1 MRKIVKFAVAGLF
14 GLAFASS
21 AQAALIGVTDIKVD
35 MQDKIFEVTN
45 AVVGAGIELD
55 STVLAP
61 TGSNSHFTG
70 ALSVDISD
78 VAPLIDI
85 FVTETFS
92 SGVADFYSVLIEFSN
107 VLPMGFTDVQV
118 VSDDL
123 LSLDGPFIRNV
134 TFDDF
139 GITVS
144 YLPTGAGLIYIQEGG
159 RLQLSYELPD
169 NHDGAVPEPATL
181 AVLGAGLIGLGLMRR
196 RRV

>member
-1 MRKIVKFAVAGLF
+1 MRKVVKFAVASLF

-21 AQAALIGVTDIKVD
+21 AQAALIGVTDINVNL
-35 MQDKIFEVTN
+35 QDKIYEVTN
-45 AVVGAGIELD
+45 AVVDGGVELD
-55 STVLAP
+55 SNVVIP

-78 VAPLIDI
+78 VSPLIDI
-85 FVTETFS
+85 YVTQTF
-92 SGVADFYSVLIEFSN
+92 GNGLADFTSILIQFSN
-107 VLPMGFTDVQV
+107 TLPMGFTDVQV

-123 LSLDGPFIRNV
+123 LSLSGPFVRNIS
-134 TFDDF
+134 FDDF

-144 YLPTGAGLIYIQEGG
+144 YLPDGNGLVYIQEGG
-159 RLQLSYELPD
+159 RLQLSYTLPGD
-169 NHDGAVPEPATL
+169 DGGAVPEPATL